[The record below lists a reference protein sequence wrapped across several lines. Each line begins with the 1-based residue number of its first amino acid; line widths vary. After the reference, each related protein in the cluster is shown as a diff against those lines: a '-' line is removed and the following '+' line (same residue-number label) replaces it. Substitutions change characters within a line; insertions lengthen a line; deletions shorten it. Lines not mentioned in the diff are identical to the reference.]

1 MQTATQLSMAEN
13 RSQSIS
19 YKFFLFVSFLVWL
32 VATVIMRL
40 WGHRFFI
47 PENNLSMGSSFLFS
61 LLFLPLLAYTLFR
74 WQQVQPHQRRDAAI
88 CLAIPGM
95 LLDTVAT
102 YFFAQVFPNVSP
114 AADGAFGAWLLWGY
128 ALVLITGLITGQ
140 KSKSQMV
147 C

>member
-1 MQTATQLSMAEN
+1 MQTSTQLKMTESS
-13 RSQSIS
+13 SQSIS
-19 YKFFLFVSFLVWL
+19 QGFFFFASFLAWL
-32 VATVIMRL
+32 IGTVIMRL

-61 LLFLPLLAYTLFR
+61 LLFLPLLAYALFR
-74 WQQVQPHQRRDAAI
+74 WKKVQPHQRRDAAI

-95 LLDTVAT
+95 LLDAVTT
-102 YFFAQVFPNVSP
+102 YFFTQVYPNVLP

-128 ALVLITGLITGQ
+128 ALVLITGFITGQ

-147 C
+147 